1 MEDSLPNSI
10 ESTLDSSL
18 ENAAENTPEKRS
30 FILQRISIYTNKDFD
45 PCSDE
50 DVMVTLRNDLNIHLP
65 QRSSLNDSLAAAAS
79 DHEIIQLILK
89 YRQFSGT

>member
-1 MEDSLPNSI
+1 LEDTLPNSLEI
-10 ESTLDSSL
+10 AQENTL
-18 ENAAENTPEKRS
+18 ENKS

-45 PCSDE
+45 PCNDE

-79 DHEIIQLILK
+79 DHEIIQLIWK
-89 YRQFSGT
+89 YRQFSSK